1 MTNFQKNLV
10 KQKLCTLHF
19 IAHMTVISWK
29 WLKSQFLT
37 QNIEK
42 VKPFAYCDFS
52 DILHNIH
59 QTIKWYKK
67 FFKNRV
73 GDVTFLS

>member
-1 MTNFQKNLV
+1 MSWYFMTNFKKNLV

-19 IAHMTVISWK
+19 IAHMTVIPWE
-29 WLKSQFLT
+29 WLKSRFLT

-42 VKPFAYCDFS
+42 VKRFASCDFF
-52 DILHNIH
+52 DILQNIH

-67 FFKNRV
+67 KF
-73 GDVTFLS
+73 